1 MDEFSVTDELLAVPL
16 MKGVLQSEMAQCED
30 KDSWSID
37 GDVVG
42 VNDDGDVDV
51 VGVKDDGSDNSDD
64 VVGVNDDGNDDAVGV
79 IGKGE

>member
-42 VNDDGDVDV
+42 V
-51 VGVKDDGSDNSDD
+51 KDDGSDNSDD